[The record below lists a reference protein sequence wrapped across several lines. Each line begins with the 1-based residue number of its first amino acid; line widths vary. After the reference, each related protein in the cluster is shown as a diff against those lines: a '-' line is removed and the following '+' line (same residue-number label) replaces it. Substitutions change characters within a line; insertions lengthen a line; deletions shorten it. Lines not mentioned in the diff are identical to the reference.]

1 MIRAGRG
8 IVLVAVLGIFVATS
22 FVWGQTAA
30 NGQKSGATA
39 GNGASGKKIFES
51 KGCNGCHGSDG
62 QGGSGQI
69 AGPRISPTRFSRTG
83 FVQIVRN
90 PAGAMPPFT
99 MTQVSDEELGN
110 VYAFLQSAA
119 AVKLE
124 LPATADGKNGRK
136 LFNNYGC
143 YECHGGE
150 GQGSYSTGGSRIGPP
165 QIPFSAFASYVRAP
179 VNQMPPY
186 TAKAVSDTEL
196 GDIYLFLQGIGKPKA
211 AKDIP
216 LLNP

>member
-1 MIRAGRG
+1 MTGVGRG
-8 IVLVAVLGIFVATS
+8 VLAVLGIFVATS
-22 FVWGQTAA
+22 FAWGQTAE
-30 NGQKSGATA
+30 NGHKSGAPA
-39 GNGASGKKIFES
+39 GDSASGKIFAG
-51 KGCNGCHGSDG
+51 KGCAGCHGSEG
-62 QGGSGQI
+62 QGGTGQI
-69 AGPRISPTRFSRTG
+69 ARPRIAPTRFSLPG
-83 FVQIVRN
+83 FVQIVRK
-90 PAGAMPPFT
+90 PAGTMPPFT
-99 MTQVSDEELGN
+99 KTQVSDEELAR
-110 VYAFLQSAA
+110 VYAFLQSAV

-150 GQGSYSTGGSRIGPP
+150 GQGSVSTGGSRIGPP

-186 TAKAVSDTEL
+186 TAKAVSDAEL